1 MSDLSILLVV
11 VSIFAACL
19 ATGVYGIRL
28 GCRLFAGFIPSIKE
42 TVIVIGW
49 VTLANIPISVIY
61 SIAGHVHWLKSNWM
75 AQLSIAI
82 VGIGVAGLVVGVKL
96 KRPEGGSI
104 GAKKGCLVSL
114 IWTCFGMAVTVLV
127 AALIGFGA
135 SLYGGRSVTLEADVL
150 GSSLNSAPLQ
160 ENQQQA
166 LLLAAQEAIAR
177 FPQLDIESPNKD
189 QAAID
194 YVIRT
199 RDWYHS
205 KGHDIDAALRLAVN
219 AYAGQ
224 LQQRTPVVTSGQS
237 NNGAWVAQRADTHGK
252 AKCVIQPVM
261 TDAEIAACK

>member
-11 VSIFAACL
+11 ISILAACL
-19 ATGVYGIRL
+19 TTGVYGIRL

-49 VTLANIPISVIY
+49 VTLATIPLSVIS
-61 SIAGHVHWLKSNWM
+61 SIASHVHWFKSNWM
-75 AQLSIAI
+75 AQLSIAM
-82 VGIGVAGLVVGVKL
+82 IGLGVTTLVLGAKL

-104 GAKKGCLVSL
+104 GVKKGCLVSL
-114 IWTCFGMAVTVLV
+114 VWTGFGMAVAVVVATV
-127 AALIGFGA
+127 IGFGA
-135 SLYGGRSVTLEADVL
+135 TLYGGRSVTPEADVL
-150 GSSLNSAPLQ
+150 GPSLNSAQLQ

-199 RDWYHS
+199 RDWYYS

-224 LQQRTPVVTSGQS
+224 LQQRAPSPASSQS
-237 NNGAWVAQRADTHGK
+237 NNGAWVARREDAHEK

-261 TDAEIAACK
+261 TDAEIAACR